1 MFADKFTLI
10 YINTIGDV
18 RGDTP
23 MAEQDHSDRSAG
35 EVGHYF
41 DQVHFDLHYQR
52 LARRAE
58 AAAMDNELDALG
70 VSVDPV
76 TGQVTVT
83 DTKATDS

>member
-1 MFADKFTLI
+1 
-10 YINTIGDV
+10 
-18 RGDTP
+18 
-23 MAEQDHSDRSAG
+23 MAAHDQDDRQMG

-58 AAAMDNELDALG
+58 AAAMVNELDALG

-76 TGQVTVT
+76 TGQVTIT
-83 DTKATDS
+83 ATKATDS